1 MHENGHIDVFRWPL
15 PNSLSSVL
23 SNGTLGH
30 GQVQLYKI
38 GINPVESNVFD
49 SYSHTLE
56 IILYNIHYLI
66 EQNSI
71 VLSYPRHLAAGNTKT
86 LKKIFFPIFNYI
98 QN

>member
-1 MHENGHIDVFRWPL
+1 MKHTGFPVHHHHQLQDLLKLMSIE
-15 PNSLSSVL
+15 SVML
-23 SNGTLGH
+23 NNQETILKSTS
-30 GQVQLYKI
+30 KA
-38 GINPVESNVFD
+38 
-49 SYSHTLE
+49 HTLE